1 MSISLSHK
9 HTHTLSRLLPRSR
22 DSLRRFGVSTT
33 RSPRGQ
39 ARLIS
44 RRRALAMAHVSIN
57 PSRRVDKKEEK
68 KKAVVV
74 PLLFLSRKKSFFF
87 FFFAYFISLVLSRPL
102 RFAACPGSPL
112 STAAVRVSGFFS
124 VSARVSVSRRA
135 SLSLGC
141 ETKQKQKKKHEGGKG
156 RSTVRRPVWPLVPG
170 KK

>member
-87 FFFAYFISLVLSRPL
+87 FFAYFISLVLSRPL

>member
-68 KKAVVV
+68 RKLSSFLFFFCLAKKV
-74 PLLFLSRKKSFFF
+74 FF